1 MNRFGFTLWWKM
13 MGSLVGLVLVTII
26 VVLISVSQLLENR
39 IQKDITQNFEET
51 GRLFERIQE
60 IRFRLLYQ
68 TAILLADV
76 PILKGA
82 ISTGDEVT
90 VTQIIQNNLMP
101 LLDFDPVLPD
111 SLLSDEYFFNQD
123 SLGVLLIL
131 DRNGYPLGQ
140 LTSAPLPSHSLADRP
155 GIREALA
162 GEYPDRIFIW
172 EEDGRYFNVVTV
184 PVWLGNDLLGTI
196 SYGYPIRQIETEQL
210 SRDTG
215 SEVTYFVDNKLLVT
229 SMVMNPTEKAE
240 FSQGVYSAT
249 FEVLTQNQAVVRQV
263 NAENNIWMVHVS
275 SMLPITETQSGIPGY
290 YVVARKLDEALVP
303 LRDLQRLIFIFGI
316 FAVMAAAGVG
326 LWLTSRI
333 NRPIHLLIDGIRRI
347 EDGDY
352 SEDVPVVTRDELSIL
367 TITFNRLVTNLRER
381 LLMLKF
387 VSRATLEAIQKNL
400 NRVEP
405 GGTRKEVTVFFSD
418 VRGFTQWSEK
428 RAPEQVIEMLNKC
441 LHMQADIVRE
451 CGGDIDKFVGDELVA
466 VFEGEKKDA
475 NAVEAAIRIQHKMAE
490 TMNVDDDIHV
500 GVGINTGEVVM
511 GAVGSHDRM
520 DYTVIGNHV
529 NIGARL
535 CSAAV
540 ARQILISESVY
551 ERLERRIKVNTLESI
566 KVKGIENPVP
576 IFEVIWETKEKS

>member
-1 MNRFGFTLWWKM
+1 MNGFPYTLWWKM
-13 MGSLVGLVLVTII
+13 MGSLVGLVLVTMII
-26 VVLISVSQLLENR
+26 VLISVSLLLENR

-90 VTQIIQNNLMP
+90 VTQIIQNDLMP

-111 SLLSDEYFFNQD
+111 SLLSDEYFFNPD
-123 SLGVLLIL
+123 SLGILLIL

-140 LTSAPLPSHSLADRP
+140 LGSSPLPRHSLADRP
-155 GIREALA
+155 GIREALS
-162 GEYPDRIFIW
+162 GEYPDRIFLW
-172 EEDGRYFNVVTV
+172 EQYGRYFNVVTV
-184 PVWLGNDLLGTI
+184 PIWLGNDLLGTI

-210 SRDTG
+210 SLDTG
-215 SEVTYFVDNKLLVT
+215 SEITYFVDNKMLVT
-229 SMVMNPTEKAE
+229 SMQLDPDGKLA
-240 FSQGVYSAT
+240 FSRGVYAST
-249 FEVLTQNQAVVRQV
+249 FEVIQQQKALVRQV
-263 NAENNIWMVHVS
+263 TADNRIWMVYVA
-275 SMLPITETQSGIPGY
+275 SMLPISETQEGIPGY
-290 YVVARKLDEALVP
+290 YVVARKLDEALTP

-316 FAVMAAAGVG
+316 FAVLAAAGISV
-326 LWLTSRI
+326 LLTSRI

-347 EDGDY
+347 EEGDY
-352 SEDVPVVTRDELSIL
+352 SKDVPVVTRDELSIL
-367 TITFNRLVTNLRER
+367 TETFNRLVTHLRER

-400 NRVEP
+400 NSVEP
-405 GGTRKEVTVFFSD
+405 GGTRKHVTVFFSD
-418 VRGFTQWSEK
+418 VRGFTRWSEK
-428 RAPEQVIEMLNKC
+428 RAPEEVIEMLNRC

-466 VFEGEKKDA
+466 VFEGEKKEA
-475 NAVEAAIRIQHKMAE
+475 NAVEAGIRIQHKMLE
-490 TMNVDDDIHV
+490 TMNLDDDIHV

-511 GAVGSHDRM
+511 GAVGSRDRM

-535 CSAAV
+535 CSAAGPMQV
-540 ARQILISESVY
+540 LISESVY

-566 KVKGIENPVP
+566 QVKGIEKPVP
-576 IFEVIWETKEKS
+576 IFEVIWKNEE